1 VKRWKDM
8 NEEERGRFIEMG
20 SDVAGSMAKVPV
32 PEGVDDADFLVMF
45 VLIIKTY
52 ERPLL
57 NCALEFDVDRKNW
70 VREAVRDARIFLD
83 NTFSM
88 NQEGDRRKIPK
99 AVSDH
104 ISMLADPRFERI
116 VDRYANVCLR
126 GSRRRG

>member
-8 NEEERGRFIEMG
+8 NEEERGYFIDLG
-20 SDVAGSMAKVPV
+20 SDVLTSMGKVPV
-32 PEGVDDADFLVMF
+32 PEGADDADLLIILVLM
-45 VLIIKTY
+45 IKTY
-52 ERPLL
+52 DRPLV